1 MVHCE
6 CANGEL
12 LNASLQN
19 SQTPD
24 GHSTHRDC
32 LNSGLPEVV
41 PFSPIPMRPGGINR
55 IDDAN
60 GEKPP
65 DEWDSS
71 GSINPARLRPL
82 LGCRVG
88 QAGSAI
94 PVRRA
99 AVAIDV
105 KFTISLRVL
114 NPNCRRLASSVMP
127 CT

>member
-1 MVHCE
+1 V
-6 CANGEL
+6 
-12 LNASLQN
+12 QV
-19 SQTPD
+19 
-24 GHSTHRDC
+24 
-32 LNSGLPEVV
+32 PEVV
-41 PFSPIPMRPGGINR
+41 SFSPIPMRLGGINR

-71 GSINPARLRPL
+71 GSINPARLRL

-105 KFTISLRVL
+105 KSTSSLRVL